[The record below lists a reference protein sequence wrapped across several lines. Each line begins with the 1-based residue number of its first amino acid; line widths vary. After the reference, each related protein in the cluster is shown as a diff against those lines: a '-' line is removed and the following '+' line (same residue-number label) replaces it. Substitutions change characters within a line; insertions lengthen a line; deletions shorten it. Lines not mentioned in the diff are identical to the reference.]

1 MDFNCVSP
9 SSWVS
14 EVSQQERIKTEL
26 QQLFDAAHFELPAAV
41 TLTMKKRVGSR
52 NVDFLAAS
60 ENFGHFM
67 NRLNHKI
74 LGSAAK
80 LHARRLKT
88 VAVIESSA
96 DGRLHYHAMIDRPCY
111 FSFEKFKGV
120 VTGQWLRTDF
130 GYRHVDIQDAAD
142 AGWTNY
148 MLKSRQKN
156 SCLLDSIDWNNC
168 HLIAE

>member
-1 MDFNCVSP
+1 MASNCVVT
-9 SSWVS
+9 SSLVCAA
-14 EVSQQERIKTEL
+14 SQRDRVKTEL
-26 QQLFDAAHFELPAAV
+26 RQLFDPTHFNLPAAV

-52 NVDFLAAS
+52 NIDLMAAS

-88 VAVIESSA
+88 VAVIESNA

-111 FSFEKFKGV
+111 FSFEKFKVV
-120 VTGQWLRTDF
+120 VTDQWLRTDF
-130 GYRHVDIQDAAD
+130 GYRQIDIQDAAT
-142 AGWTNY
+142 AGWTDY
-148 MLKSRQKN
+148 MLKSRQKT
-156 SCLLDSIDWNNC
+156 SLLDSIDWNNC
-168 HLIAE
+168 HLDC